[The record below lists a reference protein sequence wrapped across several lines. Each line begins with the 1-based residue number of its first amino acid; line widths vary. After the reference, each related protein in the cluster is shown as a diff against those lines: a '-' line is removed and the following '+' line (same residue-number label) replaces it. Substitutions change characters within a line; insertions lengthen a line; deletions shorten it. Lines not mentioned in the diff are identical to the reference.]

1 MTNLD
6 PQQMLAA
13 EFPSEYAQPLVERCL
28 TTLNSDT
35 RKRRAWDRWTIY
47 TEQYQPL
54 ILQRIADTQTDDGVR
69 REMAKFVDLTVNPGL
84 DVTKQ
89 TSVCWRQ
96 GARRSIEGVSD
107 DSLAAFHELVIESCI
122 DTTAIEWNRIAAFVG
137 PIVVVP
143 VLRRGRLCWDTLLPT
158 FSEVETDI
166 TDPYGTPIA
175 VAWTQRDTCGEPDK
189 AIAVYLDETAWRFYK
204 LADVAAVRATYV
216 ETTPAAPLKI
226 EAAREPIGHGL
237 GYFPGVPLR
246 FGAVFDGDWYGS
258 PYLNQRLVDATV
270 SIGVLNAA
278 LGFTRKAQNKRLLA
292 LIGDLG
298 GFPDGQ
304 TLDPEV
310 PFIADVPG
318 GAGLP
323 PTVTA
328 IDFDTDP
335 ANFIKHASWI
345 YQNIASA
352 YGGQVATD
360 ENGDTRLAF
369 SVETLTEIRNEQIPH
384 ARQFERELWAT
395 AVDMCRAMRHPL
407 SERLPTREQVLAGFR
422 VDFGKLSRRFT
433 DPAAE
438 QAWIDWLLSKGA
450 TDHLEI
456 LRAQGN
462 TTLDDSQLWEL
473 IEHRLEIQAKFN
485 DAVTK
490 RNLNMQGGNVTTAA
504 QAFGAMGPAMRD
516 GNAPPATSSN
526 ADAGADAPG
535 NDDDNARE
543 SGTD

>member
-1 MTNLD
+1 MANLD

-13 EFPSEYAQPLVERCL
+13 EFPTEYAQPLVERCL
-28 TTLNSDT
+28 LTLNSDT

-54 ILQRIADTQTDDGVR
+54 ICDRIAGTQTDDGVR
-69 REMAKFVDLTVNPGL
+69 AEMVKFVDLTVNPGL

-96 GARRSIEGVSD
+96 GARRSIEGISED
-107 DSLAAFHELVIESCI
+107 QLAAFHEIIVESCI

-143 VLRRGRLCWDTLLPT
+143 NVRRGRLCWDTLLPT

-166 TDPYGTPIA
+166 TDPYGTPTA
-175 VAWTQRDTCGEPDK
+175 VAWTLRDPCGEADK
-189 AIAVYLDETAWRFYK
+189 AIAVYLDEAAWRFYK
-204 LADVAAVRATYV
+204 LADAVAMRPAY
-216 ETTPAAPLKI
+216 ETAPAAPIKVK
-226 EAAREPIGHGL
+226 AAREPIDHGL

-258 PYLNQRLVDATV
+258 PYINQRLVDATI

-278 LGFTRKAQNKRLLA
+278 LGFTRKAQNKRLLT

-304 TLDPEV
+304 SLDPEV
-310 PFIADVPG
+310 PFIADVPQ

-323 PTVTA
+323 PTVTT

-360 ENGDTRLAF
+360 ENGDARLAF

-407 SERLPTREQVLAGFR
+407 AARLPSREQVLAGFR

-450 TDHLEI
+450 TDQLEI

-462 TTLDDSQLWEL
+462 TTLDDEQLWEL

-516 GNAPPATSSN
+516 GTEPPATSSN

-535 NDDDNARE
+535 NDDSNARE